1 MKYILNR
8 EGDKMNKENINTKK
22 LIELVSKGAAEE
34 VIKILTDKKLV
45 KSAEINNKKELSYY
59 KKVEILL
66 YNYENLKE
74 AIKQKEEDIEN
85 LEKYGLKERSNSI
98 VVYSS
103 AGGNPEADRYLELKQ
118 RYVIEKLEIERDLKR
133 IDNALDKIRKDSYF
147 DIIQLKYL
155 NLEED
160 KARTIEELANKLD
173 KDRSTI
179 IRNKKRLINKL
190 VIILFPES
198 IRNAM

>member
-1 MKYILNR
+1 MS
-8 EGDKMNKENINTKK
+8 KEINTNK

-34 VIKILTDKKLV
+34 VIKILTDKNLV
-45 KSAEINNKKELSYY
+45 KATETNGKKELSYY

-74 AIKQKEEDIEN
+74 AINQKEEDIEN
-85 LEKYGLKERSNSI
+85 LEKYGLKEKSKSI
-98 VVYSS
+98 VAYSS
-103 AGGNPEADRYLELKQ
+103 AGGNPEADRYLELKNK
-118 RYVIEKLEIERDLKR
+118 YTIEKLEIERDLKR

-155 NLEED
+155 NSEEE
-160 KARTIEELANKLD
+160 KVRTIEELADKLE

-190 VIILFPES
+190 IIILFPES

>member
-1 MKYILNR
+1 
-8 EGDKMNKENINTKK
+8 MNKENINTKK

-66 YNYENLKE
+66 YKYENLKE

-85 LEKYGLKERSNSI
+85 LEKYGLKEKSCSV

-103 AGGNPEADRYLELKQ
+103 AGGNPEADRYLELKNK
-118 RYVIEKLEIERDLKR
+118 YIVEKLEIERDLKR

-155 NLEED
+155 NTEED
-160 KARTIEELANKLD
+160 RVKTDNELVEILD
-173 KDRSTI
+173 KERITI
-179 IRNKKRLINKL
+179 IRNRKRLINKL
-190 VIILFPES
+190 TTILFPQNVRELL
-198 IRNAM
+198 

>member
-1 MKYILNR
+1 MS
-8 EGDKMNKENINTKK
+8 KEINTKK

-34 VIKILTDKKLV
+34 VIKILTDNKLV
-45 KSAEINNKKELSYY
+45 KVAETNGKKELSYY

-85 LEKYGLKERSNSI
+85 LEKYGLKEKSCSV

-103 AGGNPEADRYLELKQ
+103 AGGNPEADRYLELKNK
-118 RYVIEKLEIERDLKR
+118 YIIEKLEIERDLKR

-155 NLEED
+155 NTEEERKTD
-160 KARTIEELANKLD
+160 EELAVYLE
-173 KDRSTI
+173 KDRKTI
-179 IRNKKRLINKL
+179 TRNRKRLLNKL
-190 VIILFPES
+190 VTILFPQS
-198 IRNAM
+198 LRKIM

>member
-1 MKYILNR
+1 
-8 EGDKMNKENINTKK
+8 MNKENINTKK

-85 LEKYGLKERSNSI
+85 LEKYGLKEKSCSI
-98 VVYSS
+98 VIYSS
-103 AGGNPEADRYLELKQ
+103 AGGNPEADRYLELKNK
-118 RYVIEKLEIERDLKR
+118 YIIEKLEIERDLKR

-155 NLEED
+155 NTEED
-160 KARTIEELANKLD
+160 RVKTDNELVEILD
-173 KDRSTI
+173 KERITI
-179 IRNKKRLINKL
+179 IRNRKRLINKL
-190 VIILFPES
+190 TTILFPQNVRELL
-198 IRNAM
+198 

>member
-1 MKYILNR
+1 MS
-8 EGDKMNKENINTKK
+8 KEINTNK

-34 VIKILTDKKLV
+34 VIKILTDKNLV
-45 KSAEINNKKELSYY
+45 KATETNGKKELSYY

-74 AIKQKEEDIEN
+74 AINQKEEDIEN
-85 LEKYGLKERSNSI
+85 LEKYGLKEKSKSI
-98 VVYSS
+98 VAYSS
-103 AGGNPEADRYLELKQ
+103 AGGNPEADRYLELKNK
-118 RYVIEKLEIERDLKR
+118 YTIEKLEIERDLKR

-155 NLEED
+155 NPEEER
-160 KARTIEELANKLD
+160 RTDNELAEILNKE
-173 KDRSTI
+173 RITI

-190 VIILFPES
+190 VTILFPKS
-198 IRNAM
+198 IRELL

>member
-1 MKYILNR
+1 
-8 EGDKMNKENINTKK
+8 MNKENINAKK

-85 LEKYGLKERSNSI
+85 LEKYGLKEKSCSV

-103 AGGNPEADRYLELKQ
+103 AGGNPEADRYLELKNK
-118 RYVIEKLEIERDLKR
+118 YIVEKLEIERDLKR

-155 NLEED
+155 NTEED
-160 KARTIEELANKLD
+160 RVKTDNELVEMLD
-173 KDRSTI
+173 KERITI
-179 IRNKKRLINKL
+179 IRNRKRLINKL
-190 VIILFPES
+190 TTILFPQNVRELL
-198 IRNAM
+198 

>member
-1 MKYILNR
+1 
-8 EGDKMNKENINTKK
+8 MNKENINTKK

-66 YNYENLKE
+66 YNYENLRE

-85 LEKYGLKERSNSI
+85 LEKYGLKEKSCSI
-98 VVYSS
+98 VIYSS
-103 AGGNPEADRYLELKQ
+103 AGGNPEADRYLELKNK
-118 RYVIEKLEIERDLKR
+118 YIIEKLEIERDLKR

-155 NLEED
+155 NTEED
-160 KARTIEELANKLD
+160 RVKTDNELVEILD
-173 KDRSTI
+173 KERITI
-179 IRNKKRLINKL
+179 IRNRKRLINKL
-190 VIILFPES
+190 TTILFPQNVRELL
-198 IRNAM
+198 

>member
-1 MKYILNR
+1 
-8 EGDKMNKENINTKK
+8 MNKENINAKK

-85 LEKYGLKERSNSI
+85 LEKYGLKEKSCSV

-103 AGGNPEADRYLELKQ
+103 AGGNPEADRYLELKNK
-118 RYVIEKLEIERDLKR
+118 YIVEKLEIERDLKR

-155 NLEED
+155 NTEED
-160 KARTIEELANKLD
+160 RVKTDNELVEILD
-173 KDRSTI
+173 KERITI
-179 IRNKKRLINKL
+179 IRNRKRLINKL
-190 VIILFPES
+190 TTILFPQNVRELL
-198 IRNAM
+198 

>member
-1 MKYILNR
+1 MS
-8 EGDKMNKENINTKK
+8 KESVNTKK

-45 KSAEINNKKELSYY
+45 KAVELNNRKELSYY

-85 LEKYGLKERSNSI
+85 LEKYGLKEKSCSI
-98 VVYSS
+98 VIYSS
-103 AGGNPEADRYLELKQ
+103 AGGNPEVDRYLELKN
-118 RYVIEKLEIERDLKR
+118 RYIIEKLEIERDLKR
-133 IDNALDKIRKDSYF
+133 IENALDKIINDEYF
-147 DIIQLKYL
+147 EVIRLKYL
-155 NLEED
+155 NGEEYKIKTDEDIAVYLE
-160 KARTIEELANKLD
+160 

-179 IRNKKRLINKL
+179 TRQRKRLINKL
-190 VIILFPES
+190 VTILFPQS
-198 IRNAM
+198 IRELI

>member
-1 MKYILNR
+1 
-8 EGDKMNKENINTKK
+8 MNKENINTKK

-98 VVYSS
+98 VVYSG